1 MAVGGWK
8 LASMGE
14 NQKNVL
20 LVTPPQHGY
29 LSATINTITLVAQIA
44 GVALLAGLTIGVG
57 FVMCSFTNR
66 KQCLPDIASDC
77 LVVRD
82 HATEKEIQAVVA
94 ATA

>member
-1 MAVGGWK
+1 METSVYGRE
-8 LASMGE
+8 SE
-14 NQKNVL
+14 NVL

-29 LSATINTITLVAQIA
+29 LSVAFNTTTLVEQIA
-44 GVALLAGLTIGVG
+44 GIAHLAGLTIGVG
-57 FVMCSFTNR
+57 FVMCSFANR
-66 KQCLPDIASDC
+66 KQYLHDIASDC